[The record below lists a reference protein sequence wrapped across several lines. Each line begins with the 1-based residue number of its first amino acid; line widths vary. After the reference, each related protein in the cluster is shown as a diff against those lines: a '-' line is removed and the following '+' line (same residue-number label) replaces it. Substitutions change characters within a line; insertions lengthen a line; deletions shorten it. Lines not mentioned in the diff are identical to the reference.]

1 LNESQ
6 DASPKAVL
14 ICGLGLLGQ
23 HCAVVLKELGI
34 PVYGLHDVEPASWE
48 TEGVSQAL
56 DRFTIGDCRR
66 HSALEQAG
74 IASCRAV
81 LFTTNDER
89 ANISGALAARS
100 LNPGVRLVIRSSQT
114 NLNERLDQRLGN
126 LMALDIAELPATAF
140 SLAAIGDET
149 VGLLSLDG
157 EFLRVVDRR
166 IGPGDRWAAGRELH
180 HLDTR
185 WRRVLD
191 HSSGGNR
198 TRVDFHGW
206 DPGEP
211 VQQGDLLAYIEL
223 YQPTPTPESA
233 RAKETER
240 RALPRWNSI
249 RAWLGRL
256 WSGGSQVR
264 RIALLTAAALI
275 LIHLAGV
282 ILYKIQYPETTLLD
296 AFNVATVL
304 IFDGYSNMFA
314 QLKLP
319 FHISLWMLLFSLMMT
334 MSGAVVMGMLYA
346 FLTARVLSAR
356 LEFRRRP
363 ARIPRSRHVVVI
375 GMGPLGRRVAGLL
388 ADLDQPVVAV
398 SDVGLDHSVLPRI
411 PVITGEPRENLAKAN
426 CATAASV
433 LALTDDDVS
442 NLELA
447 LMAAQ
452 INESCR
458 LVVRADDAEFG
469 RSVMSLAPHTHAMS
483 VYALSAEAF
492 AAGALGE
499 NVLNLLRIG
508 HETILTTE
516 FIVESGDTFEG
527 RLLGDVTCGYGLAA
541 ILFQRRRTDPVEF
554 FPPEDIR
561 LEVGNRLVVLAT
573 IGGLQNAEHGAS
585 LQRTHQVRVLKV
597 YSEDA
602 AFEGTRTISR
612 ITGCNLGAAGASFGE
627 LPAVLPQLLF
637 RHQAR
642 RLARELG
649 LIGVTAEV
657 VPAQSTA
664 GAGIPSCD

>member
-1 LNESQ
+1 
-6 DASPKAVL
+6 
-14 ICGLGLLGQ
+14 
-23 HCAVVLKELGI
+23 VLKELGI
-34 PVYGLHDVEPASWE
+34 PVYGLHDAEPTSWE
-48 TEGVSQAL
+48 TEGVTQAL
-56 DRFTIGDCRR
+56 DRFTLGDCRR
-66 HSALEQAG
+66 HSALERAG

-81 LFTTNDER
+81 LFTTSDER

-100 LNPGVRLVIRSSQT
+100 LNPAVRLVIRSSQT
-114 NLNERLDQRLGN
+114 NLNERLGERLRN
-126 LMALDIAELPATAF
+126 LMALDIEELPAAAF
-140 SLAAIGDET
+140 SLAAVGDET
-149 VGLLSLDG
+149 VGLFSLEG
-157 EFLRVVDRR
+157 EFLRVVDKR
-166 IGPGDRWAAGRELH
+166 IGPADHWATGRELH
-180 HLDTR
+180 YLDTR
-185 WRRVLD
+185 WRRVLH
-191 HSSGGNR
+191 HSSGGSR
-198 TRVDFHGW
+198 TPVDFHGW
-206 DPGEP
+206 EPGEA

-223 YQPTPTPESA
+223 YQMTRTPENPA
-233 RAKETER
+233 GKEKER
-240 RALPRWNSI
+240 RASLSWNSI
-249 RAWLGRL
+249 RARLGRL
-256 WSGGSQVR
+256 WTGGGQVR

-275 LIHLAGV
+275 LIHVTGV

-356 LEFRRRP
+356 LDFRRRP

-388 ADLDQPVVAV
+388 ADLEQPVVAV
-398 SDVGLDHSVLPRI
+398 SDVELDHGVLPKI
-411 PVITGEPRENLAKAN
+411 PVITGEPRENMAKAN
-426 CATAASV
+426 CATAAAV
-433 LALTDDDVS
+433 MALTDDDVT

-447 LMAAQ
+447 LISAQ
-452 INESCR
+452 SNENCR
-458 LVVRADDAEFG
+458 LVVRTDDAEFG

-499 NVLNLLRIG
+499 NVLNLLRLG

-516 FIVESGDTFEG
+516 FIVEAGDTFAG

-541 ILFQRRRTDPVEF
+541 ILFQRGPWDPVEF
-554 FPPEDIR
+554 FPREDIR

-573 IGGLQNAEHGAS
+573 IGGLQNAEHGSSAE
-585 LQRTHQVRVLKV
+585 RTHQVRVLKV
-597 YSEDA
+597 YSEDG
-602 AFEGTRTISR
+602 AFEGARTISR
-612 ITGCNLGAAGASFGE
+612 ITGCNLGTAGASFGE

-642 RLARELG
+642 RLALELG
-649 LIGVTAEV
+649 LIGVVAEV
-657 VPAQSTA
+657 VPAQSSFDA
-664 GAGIPSCD
+664 GMPSCD

>member
-1 LNESQ
+1 MNQSQ

-34 PVYGLHDVEPASWE
+34 PVYGLHDVEPTSWE
-48 TEGVSQAL
+48 TEGVSEAL
-56 DRFTIGDCRR
+56 DRLTVGDCRR
-66 HSALEQAG
+66 HSALERAG
-74 IASCRAV
+74 IATCRAV
-81 LFTTNDER
+81 LFTSSDER

-140 SLAAIGDET
+140 TLAAIGDET

-157 EFLRVVDRR
+157 AFLRVVEKRV
-166 IGPGDRWAAGRELH
+166 GPGDHWAAGRELH

-191 HSSGGNR
+191 HNSAGNR
-198 TRVDFHGW
+198 TPVDFHGW

-211 VQQGDLLAYIEL
+211 VQRGDLLSYIEL
-223 YQPTPTPESA
+223 YQPTRTPESA
-233 RAKETER
+233 RDTER
-240 RALPRWNSI
+240 RAPLSWSSI
-249 RAWLGRL
+249 RARLGRL
-256 WSGGSQVR
+256 WSGGGQVR

-275 LIHLAGV
+275 LIHVTGV

-296 AFNVATVL
+296 AFNIATVL

-356 LEFRRRP
+356 LDFRRRP
-363 ARIPRSRHVVVI
+363 TRVPRSRHVVVI

-388 ADLDQPVVAV
+388 ADLDQSVVAV
-398 SDVGLDHSVLPRI
+398 SGVGLDHSVLPRI

-426 CATAASV
+426 CASASSV
-433 LALTDDDVS
+433 MALTDDDVS

-447 LMAAQ
+447 LMSAQ
-452 INESCR
+452 MNENCR
-458 LVVRADDAEFG
+458 LVVRTDDAEFG
-469 RSVMSLAPHTHAMS
+469 RSVMALAPHTHAMS

-499 NVLNLLRIG
+499 NILNLLRLG

-516 FIVESGDTFEG
+516 FIVEPGDTFDG

-541 ILFQRRRTDPVEF
+541 IVFQRSTSDPVEF

-573 IGGLQNAEHGAS
+573 IGGLQNAEHGVTA
-585 LQRTHQVRVLKV
+585 QRTHQIRVLKV
-597 YSEDA
+597 HSEDA
-602 AFEGTRTISR
+602 AFEGARAISR
-612 ITGCNLGAAGASFGE
+612 ITGCNLGAAGALFGE
-627 LPAVLPQLLF
+627 LPAILPQLLF

-649 LIGVTAEV
+649 MIGVNAEV
-657 VPAQSTA
+657 VPAQSPA